1 MQSARGLKRRFPQ
14 QTATSHL
21 ILLKKAGQLH
31 LTISN
36 YILNPKRKERI
47 MSKKK
52 GKKGKKGGKY

>member
-1 MQSARGLKRRFPQ
+1 MKRRFPQ

-21 ILLKKAGQLH
+21 ILLKKTGQLH

-36 YILNPKRKERI
+36 YIQSPKRKEKM